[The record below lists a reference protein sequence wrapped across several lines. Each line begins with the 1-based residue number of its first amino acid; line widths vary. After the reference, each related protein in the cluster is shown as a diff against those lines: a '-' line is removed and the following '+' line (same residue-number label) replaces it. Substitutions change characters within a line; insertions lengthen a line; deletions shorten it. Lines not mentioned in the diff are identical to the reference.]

1 MPPPRVKEGRGHRDR
16 PWTSSEEEAVK
27 KWDWNCPETRRLLGD
42 AFFRDE
48 DYIRQ
53 GSEECQKFWT
63 FFERLQ
69 RFQNLKTTRKEEKDT
84 RHPGHRVPAL
94 ADLPRTYDPRY
105 RINLSVLGPDTRG
118 SQGLDRHL
126 PPERVS
132 EFRRALL
139 HYLDFG
145 QKQAFGRLAKLQRER
160 AALPIAQYGSRILQ
174 MLKEHQVV
182 VVAGDTGC
190 GKSTQV
196 PQYLLAAGFSHVA
209 CTQPRR
215 IACIS
220 LAKRVGFE
228 SLSQYG
234 SQVGYQIRFESTR
247 SAATKIVFLT
257 VGLLLRQIQ
266 REPSLPQYQVL
277 IVDEVHERHLHND
290 FLLGVLRRLLPR
302 RPDLK
307 VILMSATINI
317 SLFSSYFGSAPVV
330 QVPGRL
336 FPITVVYQ
344 PQEAEPTTSKSEKL
358 DPQPFLRVLEAIDN
372 KYPPEERGDLLVF
385 LSGMA
390 EISAV
395 LEAAQTYASHTQRWV
410 VLPLHSALSVAD
422 QDKVFD
428 VAPAGVRKCI
438 LSTNIAETSV
448 TIDGIRFVVD
458 SGKVKEMSYDPQAK
472 LQRLQEFWISQA
484 SAEQR
489 KGRAGRTGPGVCFRL
504 YAESDYDAF
513 APYAVPEIRR
523 VALDALVL
531 QMKSMSVGDPRTFP
545 FIEPPPPASLET
557 AILYLRDQG
566 ALDSSEALTPIGSLL
581 AQLPVDI
588 VIGKMLILGSM
599 FRLAE
604 PVLTIAA
611 ALSVQSPF
619 TRSAQSNLECA
630 AARRPL
636 ESDQGDPFTLFNVF
650 NNWVQVKSERS
661 RNSRKWCRRRGIEE
675 HRLYEMA
682 NLRRQFKELLED
694 HGLLAGAQA
703 PKPGDSYSRL
713 RERRERRAL
722 YQLKR
727 QHEECGARRRKVLR
741 LEEGQASGSSDEERG
756 SAASRRAG
764 DQVDI
769 QDVKFK
775 LRHNLEQLQAA
786 ASSAQ
791 ALSRDQMA
799 LLKLVLGRG
808 LYPQLAVPDPF
819 NSSRKDSDQIFH
831 TKTKQGAV
839 LHPTC
844 VFASSPEVLHPQEQ
858 EARGS
863 EGSRDDKDKMS
874 SQHQL
879 LTFVSLLETNKP
891 YLVNCVRVPA
901 LQSLLLFSRSLDT
914 NGDCSRLVADGWLEL
929 QLADSESA
937 VRLLAAS
944 LRLRAHWESTLD
956 QQLAHQARR
965 QLGEEEEEAAPV
977 SLREVA
983 ALSKELL
990 QFTASKVPYSLRQL
1004 TGLEVQNLYVGP
1016 QTVTAAPSLPG
1027 LFGSSALSPHP
1038 TKGGYGV
1045 TDFLTYNCLTSD
1057 TDLYS
1062 DCLRTFWTCPHC
1074 GLHMPLTPL
1083 ERMAHENTCPEAP
1096 ENGSPGAEDTAP
1108 EPLQKVSALQRP
1120 YHCKTCQKD
1129 FMFTPTEVLR
1139 HRRQHV

>member
-1 MPPPRVKEGRGHRDR
+1 MPPPRTREGRGHRDHHPR
-16 PWTSSEEEAVK
+16 ATREEETPER
-27 KWDWNCPETRRLLGD
+27 WDWSSPETRSLLED

-69 RFQNLKTTRKEEKDT
+69 RFQNLKTATRREEKD
-84 RHPGHRVPAL
+84 PGYPKRSIAAL
-94 ADLPRTYDPRY
+94 ADLPDTYDPRY
-105 RINLSVLGPDTRG
+105 RINLSILGPDTRG
-118 SQGLDRHL
+118 FRGQGGRL

-174 MLKEHQVV
+174 TLREHQVV

-257 VGLLLRQIQ
+257 VGLLLRQMQ

-290 FLLGVLRRLLPR
+290 FLLGILRRLLPR

-344 PQEAEPTTSKSEKL
+344 PQEAEPAASKSEKL
-358 DPQPFLRVLEAIDN
+358 DPRPYLRVLEAIDN

-390 EISAV
+390 EISTV

-428 VAPAGVRKCI
+428 VAPPGVRKCI

-513 APYAVPEIRR
+513 APYPVPEIRR

-557 AILYLRDQG
+557 AILYLQDQG
-566 ALDSSEALTPIGSLL
+566 ALDGSEALTPIGSLL
-581 AQLPVDI
+581 AQLPVDV
-588 VIGKMLILGSM
+588 VIGKMLLLGSL
-599 FRLAE
+599 FRLAR
-604 PVLTIAA
+604 PVLTVAA

-619 TRSAQSNLECA
+619 SRSAQSSPECA

-650 NNWVQVKSERS
+650 NAWVQVKSERS
-661 RNSRKWCRRRGIEE
+661 KNSRKWCRRRGIEE
-675 HRLYEMA
+675 QRLYEMA

-694 HGLLAGAQA
+694 HGLLARAQA
-703 PKPGDSYSRL
+703 SKAGDSYSRL
-713 RERRERRAL
+713 QQRRERQAL

-727 QHEECGARRRKVLR
+727 QHEEGGGRRRKVLR
-741 LEEGQASGSSDEERG
+741 LQEDQGGGSSDDEPG
-756 SAASRRAG
+756 GASRG
-764 DQVDI
+764 DSVDI

-775 LRHNLEQLQAA
+775 LRHDLEQLQAA

-791 ALSRDQMA
+791 DLTRDQMA
-799 LLKLVLGRG
+799 LLRLVLGRG
-808 LYPQLAVPDPF
+808 LYPQLAAPDPF
-819 NSSRKDSDQIFH
+819 NSGRKDSDQLFH
-831 TKTKQGAV
+831 TRAKQGTA

-844 VFASSPEVLHPQEQ
+844 VFANSPEVLHAQEH
-858 EARGS
+858 EARGG
-863 EGSRDDKDKMS
+863 EGTREDRDKVS
-874 SQHQL
+874 SKHQL
-879 LTFVSLLETNKP
+879 LAFVSLLETNKP

-914 NGDCSRLVADGWLEL
+914 SGDCSRLVADSWLEL
-929 QLADSESA
+929 RLADSEVA
-937 VRLLAAS
+937 AQLLAAA
-944 LRLRAHWESTLD
+944 LRLRARWERALD
-956 QQLAHQARR
+956 QQLARQARR
-965 QLGEEEEEAAPV
+965 RLEEEEEAPGV
-977 SLREVA
+977 DPKEVA
-983 ALSKELL
+983 VLSRELL
-990 QFTASKVPYSLRQL
+990 QFSASKVPYSLRRL
-1004 TGLEVQNLYVGP
+1004 TGLEAQNLYVGP
-1016 QTVTAAPSLPG
+1016 QTITATPGLPG
-1027 LFGSSALSPHP
+1027 LFGSSTLSPHP
-1038 TKGGYGV
+1038 TKGGYAV
-1045 TDFLTYNCLTSD
+1045 TDFLTYNCLVSD

-1062 DCLRTFWTCPHC
+1062 DCLRSFWTCPQC
-1074 GLHMPLTPL
+1074 GLHAPLTPL
-1083 ERMAHENTCPEAP
+1083 ERIAHENNCPEAP
-1096 ENGSPGAEDTAP
+1096 REGPPGAEEAAA
-1108 EPLQKVSALQRP
+1108 EPPQKASALQRP
-1120 YHCKTCQKD
+1120 YHCAVCQED
-1129 FMFTPTEVLR
+1129 FLFTPTEALR
-1139 HRRQHV
+1139 HRKQHA